1 VHAEPWPV
9 ADPDLVKRAK
19 VTMVVQVNG
28 KVRAR
33 LEVPRTSR
41 WPTPPPSVRGR
52 GDQRGAGRRNAATGR
67 VTTASTG
74 EHHRLM
80 SKHANKES
88 DTTITI
94 EPPRFDRPEVEIRA
108 STRRK
113 KTGTAHWSGSRIVV
127 LIPARI
133 KGRERMTFVDD
144 LVERL
149 MTQRPQNS
157 AGDGS
162 LEDRARAL
170 AERYNDGV
178 MPSSVR
184 WVKNQQARWASCS
197 PASKEIRM
205 SNRLRQCPEWVI
217 DAVLVHELAHL
228 QEVGHT
234 PRFYEIADRFEQ
246 QEESAV
252 FLEGYALGLGLRIEE
267 GDVDVN
273 STD

>member
-1 VHAEPWPV
+1 M
-9 ADPDLVKRAK
+9 ADA
-19 VTMVVQVNG
+19 TTE
-28 KVRAR
+28 A
-33 LEVPRTSR
+33 LEDAAISAVLAA
-41 WPTPPPSVRGR
+41 
-52 GDQRGAGRRNAATGR
+52 QRRNGR

-184 WVKNQQARWASCS
+184 W
-197 PASKEIRM
+197 
-205 SNRLRQCPEWVI
+205 
-217 DAVLVHELAHL
+217 
-228 QEVGHT
+228 
-234 PRFYEIADRFEQ
+234 
-246 QEESAV
+246 
-252 FLEGYALGLGLRIEE
+252 
-267 GDVDVN
+267 
-273 STD
+273 